1 MQLNWVAIQL
11 IRKQVDFV
19 QSKQQ
24 KLTYIIC
31 MCMYM
36 YVCMYL
42 QVAQGMFIEDSI
54 AFYLFVKREIT
65 MHSFAMLP

>member
-1 MQLNWVAIQL
+1 MQLNWLAIQL
-11 IRKQVDFV
+11 VRKQVDIV

-31 MCMYM
+31 KYMYM

-42 QVAQGMFIEDSI
+42 QVAKGMFIVDSI

-65 MHSFAMLP
+65 MLSFAMLP